1 MTETAQ
7 RIMALYLEHGTVEP
21 GAVLIISELRR
32 RAAAW
37 EVPQPGG
44 LDAAMKE
51 LRTEGYVIITG
62 SHGLELTARGVS
74 YLLDD

>member
-7 RIMALYLEHGTVEP
+7 RIMALYLEHNTVEP

-32 RAAAW
+32 RAAEWGMPHTAR
-37 EVPQPGG
+37 
-44 LDAAMKE
+44 LDAAMEE
-51 LRTEGYVIITG
+51 LQAQGCVTITV
-62 SHGLELTARGVS
+62 SHGIELTSRGVS